1 MLKKGGY
8 QADIGA
14 DNVFAHKPDAI
25 AGIYPRLNPDIC
37 RNCSARI
44 FRECQARLPNG
55 EARGDPISDTD
66 TAKTQVDTAPA
77 AAPTFHRLTSIA
89 TRTGDD
95 GTTGLANGSR
105 LPKSDPRIEAIG
117 QVDELNSQ
125 IGALLTESLSHEI
138 RSLLVNVQHDLFNL
152 GAELAWP
159 DQTQITQDHVLALD
173 QVLARVNNQL
183 PPLTE
188 FVLPGGTRAAA
199 QAHVCRT
206 VCRRAERNLIRL
218 GEADLISTRLV
229 QYLNRLS
236 DLMFVLSR
244 QINRSAGQAE
254 PTWKGPGSR
263 TQ

>member
-8 QADIGA
+8 QADIGEG
-14 DNVFAHKPDAI
+14 NVFAHKPDAI
-25 AGIYPRLNPDIC
+25 AGIYPRLDTALC
-37 RNCSARI
+37 RACTARI
-44 FRECQARLPNG
+44 FRECQRQLPNG
-55 EARGDPISDTD
+55 ETRTD
-66 TAKTQVDTAPA
+66 ILTRAEAELAPA
-77 AAPTFHRLTSIA
+77 ADRASFKRLTEIV

-95 GTTGLANGSR
+95 GTTGLADGTR

-125 IGALLTESLSHEI
+125 IGALMAEPLGSEI
-138 RSLLVNVQHDLFNL
+138 RGLLADIQHDLFNV

-159 DQTQITQDHVLALD
+159 DQTQITQEHVLMLDEAL
-173 QVLARVNNQL
+173 VRMNSRL

-199 QAHVCRT
+199 LAHVCRT

-218 GEADLISTRLV
+218 GEADLISTRLA

-236 DLMFVLSR
+236 DLLFVLSR
-244 QINRSAGQAE
+244 EFNRMAGQPE
-254 PTWKGPGSR
+254 PTWRGPGNR
-263 TQ
+263 

>member
-8 QADIGA
+8 QADIGEG
-14 DNVFAHKPDAI
+14 NVFAHKPDAI
-25 AGIYPRLNPDIC
+25 AGIYPRLNSDIC
-37 RNCSARI
+37 RDCSARI
-44 FRECQARLPNG
+44 FRECQHRLPNG
-55 EARGDPISDTD
+55 ETRTD
-66 TAKTQVDTAPA
+66 AAPSPTPTPA
-77 AAPTFHRLTSIA
+77 APETATGFKRLTEIV

-95 GTTGLANGSR
+95 GTTGLANGNR

-125 IGALLTESLSHEI
+125 IGALLAEPLGNDI
-138 RSLLVNVQHDLFNL
+138 RGLLADIQHDLFNV

-159 DQTQITQDHVLALD
+159 DQTQITQEHVLVLD
-173 QVLARVNNQL
+173 QALSRLNSQL

-199 QAHVCRT
+199 LAHVCRT
-206 VCRRAERNLIRL
+206 VCRRAERHLIRL

-236 DLMFVLSR
+236 DLLFVLSR
-244 QINRSAGQAE
+244 QINRTAGQAE
-254 PTWKGPGSR
+254 PTWHGPSHR
-263 TQ
+263 